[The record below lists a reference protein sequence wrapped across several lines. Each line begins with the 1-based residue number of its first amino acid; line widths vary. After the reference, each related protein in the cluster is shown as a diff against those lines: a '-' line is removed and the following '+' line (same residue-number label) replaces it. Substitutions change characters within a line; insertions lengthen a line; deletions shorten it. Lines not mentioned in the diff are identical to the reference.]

1 MRSAW
6 ATLFATLRNISSG
19 VSITLPC
26 SSFFR
31 YRRPSTVRALEL
43 RCISEDLTAMTHL
56 LSDYILP
63 LFSAEEREGFRA
75 CISDFNGNPPP
86 APPLKKG
93 GEGGFYQPFL
103 ADGSLTFHKKVLIK
117 NMPS

>member
-75 CISDFNGNPPP
+75 CISDFNGKSPQ
-86 APPLKKG
+86 PPLWKRGK
-93 GEGGFYQPFL
+93 ERDFI
-103 ADGSLTFHKKVLIK
+103 SLYEPMAH
-117 NMPS
+117 